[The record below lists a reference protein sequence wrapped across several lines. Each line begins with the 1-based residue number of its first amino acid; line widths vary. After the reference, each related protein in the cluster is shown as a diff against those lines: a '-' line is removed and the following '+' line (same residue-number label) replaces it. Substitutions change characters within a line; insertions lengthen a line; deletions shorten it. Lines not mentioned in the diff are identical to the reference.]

1 MGNCL
6 DGGGAGTKVHANRV
20 VRMAGAE
27 LVGGPAWRVL
37 GVGSRG
43 PHVGCAARH
52 QAPRVALFFCFHQTH
67 CLRCDSRSYRGAS
80 ARREFKH
87 ASAPAKKGGGPRRS
101 HPRDTPGWTTHQFG
115 AGHKQPVTPACSWA
129 LVPAPPPSGQFPTW
143 PPVSLDRGPRG
154 ASAAGPHIPMV
165 GNHGGI
171 FLPPDPVGPG

>member
-1 MGNCL
+1 ML
-6 DGGGAGTKVHANRV
+6 LVTDRPRHADQILPTRIPKFTKATSD
-20 VRMAGAE
+20 
-27 LVGGPAWRVL
+27 L
-37 GVGSRG
+37 SI
-43 PHVGCAARH
+43 
-52 QAPRVALFFCFHQTH
+52 FFCFHQTH

-129 LVPAPPPSGQFPTW
+129 LIPAPPPSGQFPTW

>member
-1 MGNCL
+1 MF
-6 DGGGAGTKVHANRV
+6 DH
-20 VRMAGAE
+20 
-27 LVGGPAWRVL
+27 LVWAVFDYSFDIRIIIQIIIFWGPAR
-37 GVGSRG
+37 
-43 PHVGCAARH
+43 
-52 QAPRVALFFCFHQTH
+52 LFFCFHQTH

>member
-1 MGNCL
+1 MSMC
-6 DGGGAGTKVHANRV
+6 
-20 VRMAGAE
+20 
-27 LVGGPAWRVL
+27 
-37 GVGSRG
+37 
-43 PHVGCAARH
+43 
-52 QAPRVALFFCFHQTH
+52 FFFHFHQTH

-87 ASAPAKKGGGPRRS
+87 ASAPPKKGGGPRRS

-129 LVPAPPPSGQFPTW
+129 LVPAPPPSGQFPTR

-171 FLPPDPVGPG
+171 FLPLRPRRAWVTIGRLPACIPGTPEGHQRQQVPTSTTQHKVFEIIIKM

>member
-1 MGNCL
+1 MG
-6 DGGGAGTKVHANRV
+6 
-20 VRMAGAE
+20 
-27 LVGGPAWRVL
+27 P
-37 GVGSRG
+37 SRG
-43 PHVGCAARH
+43 NIGPTWAYIEIGLPPLSKCRS
-52 QAPRVALFFCFHQTH
+52 RCFFFCFHQTH

>member
-1 MGNCL
+1 MLFKQILCSYDLLNKKGYKNI
-6 DGGGAGTKVHANRV
+6 
-20 VRMAGAE
+20 
-27 LVGGPAWRVL
+27 
-37 GVGSRG
+37 
-43 PHVGCAARH
+43 
-52 QAPRVALFFCFHQTH
+52 LFFCFHQTH

-129 LVPAPPPSGQFPTW
+129 FVPAPPPSGQFPTW